1 MSTYREHDETAAAI
15 ERIARSLGD
24 DQVLA
29 RESLHLAAQL
39 LLRRDERAAHEWL
52 TRLLHMLDVGELLSA
67 ASARLELEAAAG
79 NVDARR
85 AAAHISSAGQ
95 ILYPG
100 DQAP

>member
-39 LLRRDERAAHEWL
+39 LRRDECAAHEWL